1 LIDLVVRF
9 MDGREDLRSDA
20 ILQRVVVEQSRYVGV
35 ALLSSGAS
43 ELPRSTGRV
52 AEPVIGARPGR
63 AS

>member
-1 LIDLVVRF
+1 
-9 MDGREDLRSDA
+9 MDGREDLRSEA

-35 ALLSSGAS
+35 ATLSSGAA